1 MVRTL
6 VPILIEAQ
14 HMHFK
19 EIAFSLFFAPFS
31 LPLLIQIKLQ
41 KLNLFHFVHFT
52 SYDCLN
58 CIFYGLRCLPFFL
71 SSPTV
76 YNNMRFGGGNCISY
90 SYLTEKKNKIYMS
103 IKSLRIFVCNIGCL
117 YMRLHMRSSCF
128 FCQFTTNCFIF
139 LRAFFALVMLILFLR
154 TNSQESIRSFV
165 HFTFL
170 RIFFF
175 IRPQSAV
182 RFASMNIL
190 KFYLER

>member
-90 SYLTEKKNKIYMS
+90 SYLTEKKKQNIYEHKELTNFCVQYWLPIHATS
-103 IKSLRIFVCNIGCL
+103 YALQLFFFANSQQIVLFFFVLFSLSLCWF
-117 YMRLHMRSSCF
+117 SSC
-128 FCQFTTNCFIF
+128 
-139 LRAFFALVMLILFLR
+139 
-154 TNSQESIRSFV
+154 E
-165 HFTFL
+165 
-170 RIFFF
+170 RIHKS
-175 IRPQSAV
+175 R
-182 RFASMNIL
+182 
-190 KFYLER
+190 